1 MEIGDARNGAFTN
14 PKAFLI
20 RLASGSS
27 FSSSPQLQRNAP
39 SRTWWK
45 HDGALNRWFTL
56 PIAEMAWLVSL
67 LNTLFSF
74 ARSSRKQI
82 LFEPILIRSISFV
95 SVFVRVFLP
104 VRWASASAS
113 EVASTSFLD
122 ARSTSMACFVSS
134 RTLVRLSQVARCS
147 QAAAAAVVAA
157 AVFASCSS
165 TWPWVPIKT
174 TGFFFRVLSEWIQG
188 CTEGWLSCPVVL
200 LSSRN

>member
-1 MEIGDARNGAFTN
+1 MV
-14 PKAFLI
+14 KA
-20 RLASGSS
+20 
-27 FSSSPQLQRNAP
+27 
-39 SRTWWK
+39 WW
-45 HDGALNRWFTL
+45 ALNRWFTL

-74 ARSSRKQI
+74 ARSSRIQI

-95 SVFVRVFLP
+95 SVLVRVFLP

-165 TWPWVPIKT
+165 TWPWVLIKT
-174 TGFFFRVLSEWIQG
+174 TGSSSV
-188 CTEGWLSCPVVL
+188 SCPNGFRAVQKTDCRALSFSCLPGISPLPKMDWKFHEIL
-200 LSSRN
+200 LW